1 MGMTACP
8 AFSDLRMQSLFM
20 PFCGNWTTRDDPKYE
35 KRRRRCFYLSTPL
48 LGDKFSSLLTRQFS
62 RGERERERSP
72 HEWSGGWA
80 GNGET
85 AAALVQP

>member
-62 RGERERERSP
+62 RGERERGART
-72 HEWSGGWA
+72 SGVGA
-80 GNGET
+80 GQGT
-85 AAALVQP
+85 ARLRRRLFNPK